1 MLLGNDHDLYE
12 GNLKTTGDLTNC
24 VLSFNV
30 QGSVLTVFRRTGI
43 QSETI
48 RTEFFIAYKSFANF
62 SEFLNARFQS

>member
-1 MLLGNDHDLYE
+1 MLLNHHDSYE

-30 QGSVLTVFRRTGI
+30 QGSVSTVFRRTGI

-48 RTEFFIAYKSFANF
+48 RTEI
-62 SEFLNARFQS
+62 FLLHIKFRELPRVFNAKFQT

>member
-30 QGSVLTVFRRTGI
+30 QGSVLTVFRRTRI

-48 RTEFFIAYKSFANF
+48 RTEFLLHIKISRTSQSFF
-62 SEFLNARFQS
+62 NARFQS